1 MLSDWI
7 LIGTATLI
15 LCGAV
20 VSFLQ
25 GRRAEERA
33 EREERQWGRFRE
45 ELLRRFRPAPTV
57 PPTSTSTQE
66 GPPSPRPRH
75 NRRSR
80 GGTNQTPPGGD
91 APSERDE
98 PTPTPTATTPP
109 ARTVETLGPPTAP
122 PLVPGVGMIA
132 QDPEGAIESGIKEEE
147 AQIQRPGEIPSSILP
162 HMRPSGL

>member
-25 GRRAEERA
+25 GRRAERA
-33 EREERQWGRFRE
+33 ERRWGEFRE
-45 ELLRRFRPAPTV
+45 ELLRRFPPAPTV
-57 PPTSTSTQE
+57 PPTSTGTHE

-75 NRRSR
+75 NSRSR
-80 GGTNQTPPGGD
+80 GGTNPTPPNGRYPQREGR
-91 APSERDE
+91 AHPHRHY
-98 PTPTPTATTPP
+98 PP
-109 ARTVETLGPPTAP
+109 ARTVETLEPPTAP